1 MSLFIRALEY
11 VGQPH
16 CPEKKQNLL
25 GIPTLC
31 KLVQNLFQDSDGR
44 RGWKFAQLE
53 VAQIHF
59 AG

>member
-11 VGQPH
+11 VSQPH
-16 CPEKKQNLL
+16 CPEKKQNLA
-25 GIPTLC
+25 GIPTLW

-53 VAQIHF
+53 DAQIHF